1 MRRNLCYAIYNTFFV
16 SSKKR
21 QKEEKNMFHITAT
34 AANKQTPEC
43 ENIALL
49 NKPTTLLPL
58 DRPKPTTPLDK
69 PLSPGLT
76 NANAVNANAVNADAK
91 CNADAAVNA
100 NANAEPNEKDE
111 LVRELT
117 LRDLVLMGLGNV
129 VGAGV
134 FVIIGKSI
142 LYGGNKTVHA
152 LVVVTAFSILMGLVY
167 LEAYSRHQSDITEY
181 LTIQSSF
188 GDGVGTIAMYLIYLF
203 AVLSGVTIT
212 ISLAKYIFRGE
223 FWGGVKGSDK
233 GSDKGND
240 KGNKQWWMEFGFIVV
255 ILGIMSGINY
265 AGIKTSK
272 VVGNSIAVIMLLVL
286 GGVVAFGARHICWDP
301 VFVTPPSVPWE
312 SLSLSAILS
321 LFLFNG
327 YDFIVK
333 ISNETKNPEDN
344 KTALILTIL
353 ITAAIYIGV
362 ILTALCV
369 LRYKT
374 AGATYNL
381 ISKIYERLFS
391 GGTGKAAALVSYV
404 AGAFIM
410 FNTAFLSLMSST
422 RFLYG
427 YAAKKLGAPTK
438 AVKGEE
444 NLPEPFYTGTDKAK
458 TKAKTETKESNQS
471 IETES
476 IETALNRW
484 WAKLSPNNTPT
495 YAIAVTFVLA
505 AALSLFNNEVV
516 LTVFSNFAVLVILF
530 LLCAALLKIR
540 WAERGDGGAQQAHN
554 YIPGSVS
561 NIPLLVL
568 VAMAGIL
575 YTGWVILTGDNLR
588 H

>member
-1 MRRNLCYAIYNTFFV
+1 MLYI
-16 SSKKR
+16 SKK
-21 QKEEKNMFHITAT
+21 KKNMFHNTATTT
-34 AANKQTPEC
+34 AANKQTPQC

-49 NKPTTLLPL
+49 NEPTTLTPI
-58 DRPKPTTPLDK
+58 DNPPLDK

-76 NANAVNANAVNADAK
+76 NAVNKANAVNDAK
-91 CNADAAVNA
+91 
-100 NANAEPNEKDE
+100 PNEKDE

-223 FWGGVKGSDK
+223 FWGGGKGS
-233 GSDKGND
+233 SNA
-240 KGNKQWWMEFGFIVV
+240 NKQWWTEFGFIVV

-427 YAAKKLGAPTK
+427 YAAKKLGAPAK

-444 NLPEPFYTGTDKAK
+444 NLPEPFYTAKAK
-458 TKAKTETKESNQS
+458 AETETKAKAETKTKTKESNQS
-471 IETES
+471 IETDS

-495 YAIAVTFVLA
+495 YAIGVTFVLA

-540 WAERGDGGAQQAHN
+540 WAERGDWGAQQAHN

>member
-1 MRRNLCYAIYNTFFV
+1 
-16 SSKKR
+16 
-21 QKEEKNMFHITAT
+21 MFHNTAT
-34 AANKQTPEC
+34 ATATATAKQKKQQC
-43 ENIALL
+43 EYIALL
-49 NKPTTLLPL
+49 NKPTTL
-58 DRPKPTTPLDK
+58 
-69 PLSPGLT
+69 
-76 NANAVNANAVNADAK
+76 ANAETDVKAHEKTEAKADINDVNAKTDAKADAINPK
-91 CNADAAVNA
+91 ADYKA
-100 NANAEPNEKDE
+100 NANQTDA

-203 AVLSGVTIT
+203 AVMSGVTIT

-223 FWGGVKGSDK
+223 FFGGGGGGSSSG
-233 GSDKGND
+233 GSSR
-240 KGNKQWWMEFGFIVV
+240 KQWWTEFGFIVL

-286 GGVVAFGARHICWDP
+286 GGVVAFGARHISWNP

-374 AGATYNL
+374 AGTTYNL

-391 GGTGKAAALVSYV
+391 GGTGKAAAWVSYV

-427 YAAKKLGAPTK
+427 YAAKKLGAPAKT
-438 AVKGEE
+438 VKGEV
-444 NLPEPFYTGTDKAK
+444 NLPEPFYADVKDNAKVKDKDKDA
-458 TKAKTETKESNQS
+458 ETKEEIQS
-471 IETES
+471 S

-540 WAERGDGGAQQAHN
+540 WAERGDRGAQQAHN

>member
-1 MRRNLCYAIYNTFFV
+1 
-16 SSKKR
+16 
-21 QKEEKNMFHITAT
+21 
-34 AANKQTPEC
+34 
-43 ENIALL
+43 L
-49 NKPTTLLPL
+49 NEPTTLA
-58 DRPKPTTPLDK
+58 DAD
-69 PLSPGLT
+69 
-76 NANAVNANAVNADAK
+76 ADADVNAKAHAKTDVKADDKADAINPK
-91 CNADAAVNA
+91 ADYKA
-100 NANAEPNEKDE
+100 NANQTDA

-203 AVLSGVTIT
+203 AVMSGVTIT

-223 FWGGVKGSDK
+223 FFGGGGGNSSSSGGSSSG
-233 GSDKGND
+233 GSSSG
-240 KGNKQWWMEFGFIVV
+240 GSSSGGSSRKQWWTEFGFIVL

-286 GGVVAFGARHICWDP
+286 GGVVAFGARHISWNP

-374 AGATYNL
+374 AGSTYNL

-391 GGTGKAAALVSYV
+391 GGTGKAAAWVSYV

-427 YAAKKLGAPTK
+427 YAAKKLGAPAK
-438 AVKGEE
+438 MVNGEE
-444 NLPEPFYTGTDKAK
+444 NLPEPFYAKVKDANKDKDNHAVK
-458 TKAKTETKESNQS
+458 DKK
-471 IETES
+471 ES
-476 IETALNRW
+476 IETIETELNRW

-540 WAERGDGGAQQAHN
+540 WAERGDRGAQQAHN

-568 VAMAGIL
+568 GAMAGIL